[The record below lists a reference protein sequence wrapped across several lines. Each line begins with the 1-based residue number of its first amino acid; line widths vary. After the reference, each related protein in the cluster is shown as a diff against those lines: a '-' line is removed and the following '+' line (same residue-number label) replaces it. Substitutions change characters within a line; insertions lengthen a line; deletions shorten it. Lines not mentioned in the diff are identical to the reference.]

1 MYSTGISRVAPSVQ
15 WCGVSSSI
23 SSADRLQRFTLA
35 RVHGMPDSS
44 NSRIIRESD
53 LTRGPGVN
61 PVAMSRV
68 AWRMLTFAARGD
80 VDGSEGLEVTEDWR
94 DEGDGSEGSLVV
106 TEGSRDEGGV
116 SEGSL
121 VVMED

>member
-68 AWRMLTFAARGD
+68 AWRMLTF
-80 VDGSEGLEVTEDWR
+80 
-94 DEGDGSEGSLVV
+94 VV
-106 TEGSRDEGGV
+106 VMDDSQGEGGV

-121 VVMED
+121 VVM